1 MATSRATIEYLLEQL
16 ASAGQMSARKMFGEY
31 ALYHG
36 GKVVALVCDDQLFI
50 KPTEAGRLY
59 LQAPQERY
67 PYPGAKPWFV
77 ISGEAWEDA
86 DWLVALVQT
95 TARALPPP
103 KIKRP
108 KRSKAIATKG
118 ETYDTD

>member
-1 MATSRATIEYLLEQL
+1 MATSCATIEYLLEQL
-16 ASAGQMSARKMFGEY
+16 APAGQMSARKMFGEY

-36 GKVVALVCDDQLFI
+36 GKVVALVCDEKLFI
-50 KPTEAGRLY
+50 KPTEAGRAMIGS
-59 LQAPQERY
+59 LQEGF
-67 PYPGAKPWFV
+67 PYPGARPWFV